1 MQTKSRPKK
10 DQKTIFFSVEQFIVK
25 TQFEISKYLLSIFMS
40 SNICGGRFGR
50 SVQLVPK
57 TLEVLREKVKQKHGY
72 MGSFAYPINS
82 SNKYVQKVKLNLN
95 DNPNIFSEIIE
106 LQENGGS
113 RGIQTQIPNWPIY
126 IGIAA

>member
-1 MQTKSRPKK
+1 M
-10 DQKTIFFSVEQFIVK
+10 K
-25 TQFEISKYLLSIFMS
+25 TQYEISKYFLSIFMS
-40 SNICGGRFGR
+40 SNVCVGCFGR

-72 MGSFAYPINS
+72 IGSFAYPINS
-82 SNKYVQKVKLNLN
+82 SKKYVQKVKLNLN

-106 LQENGGS
+106 LQENGSSG
-113 RGIQTQIPNWPIY
+113 GIQAQIPNCTVY